1 MDNSNQTPK
10 TENKQPDPP
19 KDPDT
24 QTPPKPSKEPQ
35 NPNQDKVQPE
45 QPKAD
50 LPPTQPQP
58 QPSERPAEQ
67 VYALNMP
74 ESQMLVMLQQ
84 NTQAIMSSVLSFIAS
99 QRLGYPLTQQTQ
111 FRLIENFTKLAVSE
125 ALAPQNPPA
134 PQQPQ
139 NPPQNPQPPANPVKP
154 AT

>member
-1 MDNSNQTPK
+1 MDNANQTPK
-10 TENKQPDPP
+10 TENKQPNQNDAP
-19 KDPDT
+19 KAPESPKEVPQST
-24 QTPPKPSKEPQ
+24 QAP
-35 NPNQDKVQPE
+35 PE

-58 QPSERPAEQ
+58 QPGERPAEQ
-67 VYALNMP
+67 VYSLNMP

-125 ALAPQNPPA
+125 APAPQNPLA